1 MNTLGN
7 AISNGGIFLILLALA
22 GVVLALVLAA
32 VYVIRLMAV
41 VLLAAAAPVCL
52 ALYALPQTAWAAR
65 WWWRALTAALAV
77 QVAQGLVM
85 TAAVQV
91 FFSPGWLPGDISSAL
106 GQTLVTL
113 CLLYILMRIP
123 FWIARP
129 VLSPFGRSPLR
140 RAARFVVTAAV
151 LSRVGP
157 LLRGT
162 APASR
167 GTAPQDGRQEG
178 RRDGSRPRR
187 APGTGSSGWPW
198 RAGPAPPPAPR
209 TPPGVAGPPPGR
221 PAAGPPCRPPRPLPR
236 LGREDPGPRPEGDCR

>member
-1 MNTLGN
+1 
-7 AISNGGIFLILLALA
+7 
-22 GVVLALVLAA
+22 
-32 VYVIRLMAV
+32 
-41 VLLAAAAPVCL
+41 
-52 ALYALPQTAWAAR
+52 
-65 WWWRALTAALAV
+65 
-77 QVAQGLVM
+77 M

-91 FFSPGWLPGDISSAL
+91 FFSPGWLPGDMSSAL

-167 GTAPQDGRQEG
+167 GPAPRTAGRGTGAGQ
-178 RRDGSRPRR
+178 RR
-187 APGTGSSGWPW
+187 APGAGGSGWRW
-198 RAGPAPPPAPR
+198 RAGPAPRPAPG
-209 TPPGVAGPPPGR
+209 TPPGVAGPPSRPAGGR
-221 PAAGPPCRPPRPLPR
+221 PALPPAPPPSSSGPGGSRPPS
-236 LGREDPGPRPEGDCR
+236 GK

>member
-1 MNTLGN
+1 MTTLGN
-7 AISNGGIFLILLALA
+7 SISNGGIFLILLALA

-52 ALYALPQTAWAAR
+52 ALYALPQTAWAAS

-77 QVAQGLVM
+77 QVAQGLVL

-91 FFSPGWLPGDISSAL
+91 FFSPGWLPWHVSSAL
-106 GQTLVTL
+106 GQILVTL
-113 CLLYILMRIP
+113 CLLWILMRIP

-140 RAARFVVTAAV
+140 RAARFVVTAAI
-151 LSRVGP
+151 LSRVAP

-162 APASR
+162 APAAR
-167 GTAPQDGRQEG
+167 RPAARTAGSGPAG
-178 RRDGSRPRR
+178 RRAGRAQARDARRGAAAGPGAPTRPRAR
-187 APGTGSSGWPW
+187 HREHRQGS
-198 RAGPAPPPAPR
+198 
-209 TPPGVAGPPPGR
+209 PPPGR
-221 PAAGPPCRPPRPLPR
+221 PAGGRPALPPAPPPSSPGPGGSRPPS
-236 LGREDPGPRPEGDCR
+236 GS